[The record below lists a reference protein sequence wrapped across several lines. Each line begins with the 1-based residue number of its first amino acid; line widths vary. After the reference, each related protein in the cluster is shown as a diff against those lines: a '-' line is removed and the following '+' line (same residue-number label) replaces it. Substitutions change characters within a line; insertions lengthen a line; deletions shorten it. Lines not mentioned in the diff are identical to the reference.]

1 MGGGEY
7 DRAATLDAQLTPIE
21 SVPAPHATI
30 QDALNAVPA
39 GGIVEITD
47 SGRYAE
53 TPAVAVNAGARI
65 ELRAANEHRPT
76 IILSG
81 NLEISGGAQA
91 EVTLMAY

>member
-1 MGGGEY
+1 M
-7 DRAATLDAQLTPIE
+7 IE
-21 SVPAPHATI
+21 SVPAAHATI

-65 ELRAANEHRPT
+65 ELRAANEHRLAASCRYLINGEPT
-76 IILSG
+76 E
-81 NLEISGGAQA
+81 NKAHE
-91 EVTLMAY
+91 